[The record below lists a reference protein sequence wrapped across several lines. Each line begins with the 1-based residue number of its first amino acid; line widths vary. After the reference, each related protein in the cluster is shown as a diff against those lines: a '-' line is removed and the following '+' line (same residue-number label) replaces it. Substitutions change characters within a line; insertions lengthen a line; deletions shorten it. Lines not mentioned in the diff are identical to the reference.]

1 MIANVARNGA
11 RQASAAASSSRR
23 AATATATSTA
33 ILGARNYASP
43 TSPNSMATPVD
54 VGQSSVK
61 AGIGSAQGS
70 GKSEYR
76 VDELIL
82 SCIEFS

>member
-23 AATATATSTA
+23 AATATSTA